1 MTNSNST
8 SRTNNKQVREQ
19 RIITALMLLGAL
31 AVVAGV
37 GLSASAA
44 NARAATPPGVV
55 LPGVSADCW
64 DPISPSYPC
73 DVTPTPTLPTPPQ
86 TKPVKG
92 ALTVTKT
99 AYLNVTDKSSVEAVE
114 ATGTLVPTNTKL
126 PVGTEVCF
134 VYTVINNT
142 AGAVNETIWTGNLT
156 DDDVRL
162 GNNGVFDSPGVMTTA
177 GDKWQQFDCTTLIYF
192 VAQRG

>member
-1 MTNSNST
+1 MTKQATNT
-8 SRTNNKQVREQ
+8 SSKQIREQ
-19 RIITALMLLGAL
+19 RLITALMALGAL

-44 NARAATPPGVV
+44 NAEPVSAAV
-55 LPGVSADCW
+55 LPGVSGDCW
-64 DPISPSYPC
+64 DPASPSYPC

-86 TKPVKG
+86 KQPVKG
-92 ALTVTKT
+92 VLTLTKT
-99 AYLNVTDKSSVEAVE
+99 PYLNVTDKSSVEAIE
-114 ATGTLVPTNTKL
+114 ATGTRILENTAL

-134 VYTVINNT
+134 VYTVTNNT

-162 GNNGVFDSPGVMTTA
+162 GDNGVFDSPGVMTAA
-177 GDKWQQFDCTTLIYF
+177 GDKWKQFDCTTLIYF
-192 VAQRG
+192 VAQRD